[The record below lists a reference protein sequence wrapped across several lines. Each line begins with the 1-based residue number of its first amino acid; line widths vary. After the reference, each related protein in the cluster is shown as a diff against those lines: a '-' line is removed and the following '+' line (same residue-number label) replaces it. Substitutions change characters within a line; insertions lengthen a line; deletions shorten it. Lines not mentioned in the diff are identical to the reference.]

1 MADHTVRLHRVLRRA
16 DARVHHHRDLRL
28 LDEAFPPP
36 TRKRPLEMI

>member
-1 MADHTVRLHRVLRRA
+1 VKENFRA
-16 DARVHHHRDLRL
+16 AEIHLTAEDLRL